1 MNKDNKNR
9 RKATIGAV
17 IAAGVTTGAIAACA
31 SNEAKPVQS
40 EKPEV
45 ELTAADKVV
54 VDGQEIDSTQMLP
67 VDTGR
72 RGMVKPMYGVR
83 QRPINLMYGPRP
95 RPRPGMNT
103 PDSVNSVAAIE
114 RGVME
119 VVSTTLGI
127 EPMNVQVSS
136 RLAEDFKIT
145 SGQRE
150 RLKQALEMRYGIK
163 IYDETFDA
171 MRTVGDLVNCV
182 CVMVRN

>member
-1 MNKDNKNR
+1 
-9 RKATIGAV
+9 
-17 IAAGVTTGAIAACA
+17 
-31 SNEAKPVQS
+31 
-40 EKPEV
+40 
-45 ELTAADKVV
+45 
-54 VDGQEIDSTQMLP
+54 
-67 VDTGR
+67 
-72 RGMVKPMYGVR
+72 
-83 QRPINLMYGPRP
+83 
-95 RPRPGMNT
+95 
-103 PDSVNSVAAIE
+103 
-114 RGVME
+114 ME

-150 RLKQALEMRYGIK
+150 RLKQALEVRYGIK